1 MTLSNTRHA
10 GHRKRLRHGAIALN
24 SAQASISGG
33 GQTVLFSGTG
43 DAVTLSNTAGTQ
55 DTVSGYGRRDHPQQ
69 RPGLDLRRRATG
81 AFLRLGR
88 CGDAFGHGQQ
98 LGFCE
103 GAGGTINLNGAQTSV
118 AGGGDTVNFLGSSGN
133 AASLYNTAGNW
144 DYINGSGGT
153 VYLTNAQTSVAG
165 GGDTVN
171 FLGSSGNAA
180 SLYNTAGNW
189 DYINGSGGTVYL
201 TNAQTS
207 VAGGGDTINFL
218 GSSGNAASLYNTA
231 GAGVDRALGRD
242 PCVRR
247 RGRPD
252 DRGHRGY
259 PTHSRLVGRYAA
271 ADEHATQG
279 TREETP
285 SPRRRRIRPE

>member
-1 MTLSNTRHA
+1 MT
-10 GHRKRLRHGAIALN
+10 
-24 SAQASISGG
+24 
-33 GQTVLFSGTG
+33 
-43 DAVTLSNTAGTQ
+43 
-55 DTVSGYGRRDHPQQ
+55 
-69 RPGLDLRRRATG
+69 
-81 AFLRLGR
+81 
-88 CGDAFGHGQQ
+88 
-98 LGFCE
+98 
-103 GAGGTINLNGAQTSV
+103 GAGGAINLNGAPDLSV
-118 AGGGDTVNFLGSSGN
+118 AGGGDVIDFLGSSGN

-144 DYINGSGGT
+144 DYINGSGGA

-165 GGDTVN
+165 GGDAID

-189 DYINGSGGTVYL
+189 DYINGSGGAVYL

-207 VAGGGDTINFL
+207 VAGGGVHGPD
-218 GSSGNAASLYNTA
+218 
-231 GAGVDRALGRD
+231 AGVDRALGRD

-252 DRGHRGY
+252 DRGHRGL
-259 PTHSRLVGRYAA
+259 PTHPRLVGEHAA

-285 SPRRRRIRPE
+285 SPRHRRIRPE